1 MAERSDVVPSP
12 RNPLTRA
19 WAAVWHPTPASM
31 RFLALLGVIG
41 NAGIIA
47 TGGAVR
53 VTKSGLGCPD
63 WPKCTGDSLVPTAH
77 PDHAA
82 VNMAIEF
89 GNRMLTFL
97 VLAIGVAVFVAAL
110 RLRPRRRDLVLL
122 ATAQPA
128 SVFAQAIIGGIVV
141 LTELHPASVGLHFLI
156 SPALLIFCVALWV
169 RAGEGDEPVRPL
181 VADGVRRLILALIG
195 VTALLMVA
203 GVVVTGTGPHAGD
216 AKSQR
221 WGFNIEDVAR
231 IHSAVAWLTV
241 ALTVVLLVVLRRT
254 GPPLGGR
261 PPRPP
266 GKGRLTGGLHSA
278 ALRSGHRSGPT
289 LEGRPPRPPGKG
301 RLTGGLHSA
310 ALRSGHRSGAPSA
323 LQRRAVE
330 LFVIEMAQGVIGY
343 VQYFTGVPAV
353 LVVLHMLGSAIMW
366 IAVLRLIFAA
376 RDRGPLAQDPAVQ
389 ETRKTPQPA

>member
-1 MAERSDVVPSP
+1 MAERSDVVPS

-19 WAAVWHPTPASM
+19 WSAVWHPTPASL
-31 RFLALLGVIG
+31 RLLALLGVIG

-53 VTKSGLGCPD
+53 VTESGLGCPD

-77 PDHAA
+77 PEHAT

-110 RLRPRRRDLVLL
+110 RLRPRRRDLLLL
-122 ATAQPA
+122 AAAQPA
-128 SVFAQAIIGGIVV
+128 SVFAQAIVGGIVV

-169 RAGEGDEPVRPL
+169 RAGEGDAAPRPL
-181 VADGVRRLILALIG
+181 AGRAVRRLILSVVG
-195 VTALLMVA
+195 VTAVLMVA
-203 GVVVTGTGPHAGD
+203 GTVVTGTGPHAGD
-216 AKSQR
+216 AESRR

-231 IHSAVAWLTV
+231 IHSAFAWLTV
-241 ALTVVLLVVLRRT
+241 ALTVVLLAVLWRT
-254 GPPLGGR
+254 GAPAPLR
-261 PPRPP
+261 
-266 GKGRLTGGLHSA
+266 
-278 ALRSGHRSGPT
+278 
-289 LEGRPPRPPGKG
+289 
-301 RLTGGLHSA
+301 
-310 ALRSGHRSGAPSA
+310 
-323 LQRRAVE
+323 RRAVE
-330 LFVIEMAQGVIGY
+330 LFVIELAQGAIGY

-366 IAVLRLIFAA
+366 IAALRVVFAA
-376 RDRGPLAQDPAVQ
+376 RDRGPLAAPAAVT
-389 ETRKTPQPA
+389 EERRTPQPA